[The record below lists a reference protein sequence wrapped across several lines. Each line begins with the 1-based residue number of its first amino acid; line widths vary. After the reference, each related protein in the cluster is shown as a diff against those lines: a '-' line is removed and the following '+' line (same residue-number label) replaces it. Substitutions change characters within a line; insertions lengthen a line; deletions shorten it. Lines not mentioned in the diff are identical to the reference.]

1 MLTFFLKRL
10 LWGIPVLWAV
20 ATITFIIMH
29 VVPGGPFDTEKQLPP
44 EIKANIEEK
53 YHLDKP
59 FHEQYLLY
67 LGNLSKGDLGPS
79 YKYTGRSVNDVIK
92 DTFPVSI
99 ELGLIAFVVAII
111 TGTGMGILS
120 AIFLTH
126 PPQPPLG
133 KGGKEEGDPF
143 NKGGGHWLDKLSMLM
158 AVGGVSIP
166 HFVLA
171 ALLILILS
179 QSLHIFPPAL
189 WEGWDYS
196 ILPAVSLA
204 AAPAAYIAR
213 LMRSSFLD
221 VLKQDYIRTCYAK
234 GLPART
240 IYLKHALKNA
250 VSPLI
255 TLSGPLLAALITGSF
270 IIEYIFSIPGMG
282 KYFVTAVINRDY
294 PLIMGV
300 TLVYAVLIVLANI
313 SVDLLYSMI
322 DPRVRKR

>member
-1 MLTFFLKRL
+1 MLTFILKRL

-59 FHEQYLLY
+59 IHEQYFLY
-67 LGNLSKGDLGPS
+67 LGNLVMGDLGPS

-99 ELGLIAFVVAII
+99 ELGLIAFILAII
-111 TGTGMGILS
+111 IGTGTGIVS
-120 AIFLTH
+120 AIS
-126 PPQPPLG
+126 QNRI
-133 KGGKEEGDPF
+133 K
-143 NKGGGHWLDKLSMLM
+143 WLDRTSMLM

-171 ALLILILS
+171 ALLILVLS
-179 QSLHIFPPAL
+179 QYLHIFPPAL

-196 ILPAVSLA
+196 VLPAVSLA

-234 GLPART
+234 GLPLYSV
-240 IYLKHALKNA
+240 YLKHALKNA

-300 TLVYAVLIVLANI
+300 TLIYALLIVLANMC
-313 SVDLLYSMI
+313 VDLLYAMA
-322 DPRVRKR
+322 DPRVRKQ

>member
-59 FHEQYLLY
+59 FHEQYFLY
-67 LGNLSKGDLGPS
+67 LGSLIKGDMGPS

-111 TGTGMGILS
+111 TGTGTGILS
-120 AIFLTH
+120 AAAH
-126 PPQPPLG
+126 NRV
-133 KGGKEEGDPF
+133 K
-143 NKGGGHWLDKLSMLM
+143 WLDRASMLM

-300 TLVYAVLIVLANI
+300 TLIYAVLIVLANI

-322 DPRVRKR
+322 DPRARKR

>member
-1 MLTFFLKRL
+1 MLTFILKRL

-59 FHEQYLLY
+59 FHEQYLFY
-67 LGNLSKGDLGPS
+67 LGNLIKGDLGPS

-111 TGTGMGILS
+111 TGTGTGILS
-120 AIFLTH
+120 AAAHNRI
-126 PPQPPLG
+126 
-133 KGGKEEGDPF
+133 K
-143 NKGGGHWLDKLSMLM
+143 WLDRASMLM

-189 WEGWDYS
+189 WEGWEYS
-196 ILPAVSLA
+196 VLPAVSLA

-322 DPRVRKR
+322 DPRVRT

>member
-1 MLTFFLKRL
+1 MLTFILKRL
-10 LWGIPVLWAV
+10 LWGIPVLLAV

-59 FHEQYLLY
+59 FLEQYLLY
-67 LGNLSKGDLGPS
+67 LGNLVKGDLGPS

-99 ELGLIAFVVAII
+99 ELGLIAFITAII
-111 TGTGMGILS
+111 IGTGTGIIS
-120 AIFLTH
+120 AVSQNRNT
-126 PPQPPLG
+126 
-133 KGGKEEGDPF
+133 
-143 NKGGGHWLDKLSMLM
+143 WLDRASMLM

-171 ALLILILS
+171 ALLILVLS

-196 ILPAVSLA
+196 VLPAVSLA

-234 GLPART
+234 GLPLSS
-240 IYLKHALKNA
+240 IYLKHVLKNA

-300 TLVYAVLIVLANI
+300 TLIYAVLIVLANI
-313 SVDLLYSMI
+313 CVDLLYAVV
-322 DPRVRKR
+322 DPRVRRQ

>member
-44 EIKANIEEK
+44 EIKANIDAK
-53 YHLDKP
+53 YHLDRP
-59 FHEQYLLY
+59 VHEQYLLY
-67 LGNLSKGDLGPS
+67 IGNLIKGDLGPS
-79 YKYTGRSVNDVIK
+79 YKYPGRSVNDVLK

-99 ELGLIAFVVAII
+99 ELGLVAFILSLVI
-111 TGTGMGILS
+111 GTGAGILS
-120 AIFLTH
+120 AAA
-126 PPQPPLG
+126 QYRV
-133 KGGKEEGDPF
+133 K
-143 NKGGGHWLDKLSMLM
+143 WLDRASMLL
-158 AVGGVSIP
+158 AIGGISIP

-171 ALLILILS
+171 ALLILVLS
-179 QSLHIFPPAL
+179 QSIHIFPPAL
-189 WEGWDYS
+189 WEGWEYS
-196 ILPAVSLA
+196 VLPAVSLA

-221 VLKQDYIRTCYAK
+221 IMKEDYIRTAYSN
-234 GLPART
+234 GLRTRT
-240 IYLKHALKNA
+240 IYLKYSLKNA
-250 VSPLI
+250 LTPLI
-255 TLSGPLLAALITGSF
+255 TFSGPLLAALITGSF

-300 TLVYAVLIVLANI
+300 TLIYAILIVLANMC
-313 SVDLLYSMI
+313 VDMLYPLV
-322 DPRVRKR
+322 DPRVKKQ

>member
-1 MLTFFLKRL
+1 MLTFILKRL

-111 TGTGMGILS
+111 TGTGTGILS
-120 AIFLTH
+120 AAAH
-126 PPQPPLG
+126 NRV
-133 KGGKEEGDPF
+133 K
-143 NKGGGHWLDKLSMLM
+143 WLDRASMLM

-179 QSLHIFPPAL
+179 QTLHIFPPAL

-322 DPRVRKR
+322 DPRVRER